1 MDGNNGPQSAYS
13 IGPPP
18 RKERAD
24 AARNRARIL
33 DAAERLFREH
43 GVASVS
49 MDQLAAAAGV
59 GKGTLFRRFGDKAG
73 LAVALLDARERDLQ
87 AAILSGPPPL
97 GPGASPGHRL
107 VAFLTAY
114 AEFLDTHLDLV
125 HMSETARPGA
135 RYQIGAYRLWH
146 RHVAVLIA
154 QARPELDADY
164 LAHALLAPLAADQRK
179 ALCGEVSAERLR
191 NGLSTLAKSIM
202 ATRLDHNVHRAA
214 GDP

>member
-1 MDGNNGPQSAYS
+1 MNNNGGPQSVYS
-13 IGPPP
+13 ISPPP

-33 DAAERLFREH
+33 DAAEHLFREH

-49 MDQLAAAAGV
+49 MDQIAAEAGV

-73 LAVALLDARERDLQ
+73 LAVALLGAREQDLQ
-87 AAILSGPPPL
+87 AAIMSGPPPL
-97 GPGASPGHRL
+97 GPGAPPGTRL
-107 VAFLTAY
+107 VAFLTTY
-114 AEFLDTHLDLV
+114 AEFLDAHLDLA

-146 RHVAVLIA
+146 RHVAMLIG

-164 LAHALLAPLAADQRK
+164 LAHALLAPLASDQRK
-179 ALCGEVSAERLR
+179 ALRGEIGAERMR
-191 NGLSTLAKSIM
+191 DGLTTLAKSII
-202 ATRLDHNVHRAA
+202 
-214 GDP
+214 GDSSGR